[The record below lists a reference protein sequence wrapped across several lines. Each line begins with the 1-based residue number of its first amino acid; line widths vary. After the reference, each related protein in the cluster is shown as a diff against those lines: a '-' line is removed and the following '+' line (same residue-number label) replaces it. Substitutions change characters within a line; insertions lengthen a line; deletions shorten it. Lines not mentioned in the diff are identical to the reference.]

1 MNIKNLLHTFSA
13 MELFLLVCIILIPS
27 IVLARQI
34 KRTYYQEGLI
44 SGLDKVL
51 DDGIVQPVFDLFKGI
66 LDIFMEFFFVLW
78 VIVENILFCS
88 LFYAVHVIYYAIS
101 NTLWYITPWWLSYIV
116 EKLFKYVMIPLVLL
130 VLFVLAIF
138 VILPIELI
146 LRIFGYSIVKF
157 IKKFYKTFIQRCYRF
172 NLSELF
178 INFGDTFVNVFEDF
192 GNNFGRFDFSKVKV
206 KL

>member
-1 MNIKNLLHTFSA
+1 MNIKNLLHTFSG

-78 VIVENILFCS
+78 VIVENI
-88 LFYAVHVIYYAIS
+88 
-101 NTLWYITPWWLSYIV
+101 
-116 EKLFKYVMIPLVLL
+116 
-130 VLFVLAIF
+130 
-138 VILPIELI
+138 
-146 LRIFGYSIVKF
+146 
-157 IKKFYKTFIQRCYRF
+157 
-172 NLSELF
+172 
-178 INFGDTFVNVFEDF
+178 
-192 GNNFGRFDFSKVKV
+192 FGRFLGDC
-206 KL
+206 